1 MTTVIN
7 PDLPI
12 KATVSL
18 VFQDGTPYA
27 PASAP
32 PRAAATRQDPAPVR
46 ESPPAIGR
54 AVSSAV
60 AVIPPPV
67 IPTTTGGIKV
77 LFEFGGHAV
86 TATFNEV
93 STSVGVTHLV
103 FDVTGRDDAF
113 LPFHAHLRPNTPPT
127 EEVVSA
133 LPSGGTTAFLLAV
146 KDSPPI
152 AIQVAGRKVYLV
164 PVIETADVSPGDQ
177 AVFAAVTA
185 ATPSFEAGHDKER
198 GDRAR
203 HPMRPDRT
211 PVDDDQEFELVLPG
225 DGIGDADA
233 DPLPDNRDISLSSVL
248 V

>member
-1 MTTVIN
+1 MHIIDPN
-7 PDLPI
+7 RPI
-12 KATVSL
+12 KASVSL

-27 PASAP
+27 PASSPA
-32 PRAAATRQDPAPVR
+32 RAGEARQDRPAVR
-46 ESPPAIGR
+46 EAPPAIGR
-54 AVSSAV
+54 AVSAAV
-60 AVIPPPV
+60 AVVPPPV
-67 IPTTTGGIKV
+67 IPASTGGVKV

-164 PVIETADVSPGDQ
+164 PVVETAEIPPSEQ
-177 AVFAAVTA
+177 ATFVA
-185 ATPSFEAGHDKER
+185 ATATAPSYEARHDQER
-198 GDRAR
+198 GDRTD
-203 HPMRPDRT
+203 HPLRPDRP
-211 PVDDDQEFELVLPG
+211 PVDTDEEFELILPG
-225 DGIGDADA
+225 EDAGTDPDRGQNRGDIA
-233 DPLPDNRDISLSSVL
+233 LSSVL